1 MNPTQQPPDQGAGA
15 RTWSDDG
22 PWQRHLNTILSG
34 MSDGFLLLDNELRI
48 HYFNTAAQRILG
60 KEEQTVLGRRL
71 FEVFPEGRGSVFEK
85 IYQEA
90 LAQQQE
96 RRIESYF
103 APHAEWYEVNAIPS
117 DEGLAVFFRSITNR
131 KKAEQALHD
140 SEKRFRSYVEHTPYG
155 LFISDATGRYRQVN
169 QEACRLTGY
178 RESELLTMRL
188 GDILAPESRDIGRG
202 HFQQVQQAGLVRGE
216 VRLVR
221 KDGEARWFSV
231 SAVRVT
237 DDRYLGF
244 IEDIDERKRIRE
256 EVLRSRQVLAINHR
270 VATIFLTAPDD
281 QLFHDVL
288 ALLLHT
294 FVSPIGLIGYLDEG
308 GDLICPTMT
317 REVWDK
323 CQIPDKSIVFPR
335 ECWRGIWGRTLL
347 EGQSV
352 IAEGGMQVPP
362 GHVPLHCVMAV
373 PIVQREQVIGQFI
386 LANKEGGYSPD
397 DLALLENIAEQ
408 VAPILRAHLDR
419 IRQQELQEELEVV
432 NRQLHKQESLARMAG
447 AVAHNYN
454 NKLMVIL
461 GNLEMAL
468 AELPAGESLVRSSLE
483 DAQAASVQ
491 LSELGRDML
500 AYLGQ
505 PHSFRPCPTI
515 DLAALVSRY
524 AGECRPKLSA
534 RVVLEVRVP
543 AEPLPVAVE
552 PDHIRRALDRLV
564 TNALES
570 LNETEGRIEVSVE
583 RADPAAMED
592 GYQIPI
598 DWQPPARNY
607 VCLTVGDSGC
617 GMDQEE
623 LEHIFDP
630 FYTKKFIGRGMGLPL
645 TLGIVRQYEGMIKV
659 VSEPG
664 GGSAFTLYLPLAGF
678 EG

>member
-1 MNPTQQPPDQGAGA
+1 
-15 RTWSDDG
+15 
-22 PWQRHLNTILSG
+22 
-34 MSDGFLLLDNELRI
+34 
-48 HYFNTAAQRILG
+48 
-60 KEEQTVLGRRL
+60 
-71 FEVFPEGRGSVFEK
+71 
-85 IYQEA
+85 
-90 LAQQQE
+90 
-96 RRIESYF
+96 
-103 APHAEWYEVNAIPS
+103 
-117 DEGLAVFFRSITNR
+117 
-131 KKAEQALHD
+131 
-140 SEKRFRSYVEHTPYG
+140 
-155 LFISDATGRYRQVN
+155 
-169 QEACRLTGY
+169 
-178 RESELLTMRL
+178 
-188 GDILAPESRDIGRG
+188 
-202 HFQQVQQAGLVRGE
+202 
-216 VRLVR
+216 
-221 KDGEARWFSV
+221 
-231 SAVRVT
+231 
-237 DDRYLGF
+237 
-244 IEDIDERKRIRE
+244 
-256 EVLRSRQVLAINHR
+256 
-270 VATIFLTAPDD
+270 
-281 QLFHDVL
+281 
-288 ALLLHT
+288 
-294 FVSPIGLIGYLDEG
+294 
-308 GDLICPTMT
+308 MT

-323 CQIPDKSIVFPR
+323 CQIPDKSVVFPR
-335 ECWRGIWGRTLL
+335 ECWGGIWGRTLL
-347 EGQSV
+347 EGQSI
-352 IAEGGMQVPP
+352 IAEGDLQVPP

-419 IRQQELQEELEVV
+419 IRQQALQEELELV

-468 AELPAGESLVRSSLE
+468 AELPAGASLVRSSLE

-505 PHSFRPCPTI
+505 SHSARPCPTI
-515 DLAALVSRY
+515 DLVDLVNRY
-524 AGECRPKLSA
+524 AGECRSNLPA
-534 RVVLEVRVP
+534 RVALELRVP

-564 TNALES
+564 ANALES
-570 LNETEGRIEVSVE
+570 LNEAGGRIEVSVE

-598 DWQPPARNY
+598 DWQPSARSY
-607 VCLTVGDSGC
+607 VGLTVGDSGC

-645 TLGIVRQYEGMIKV
+645 TLGIVRQYEGMITV

-664 GGSAFTLYLPLAGF
+664 GGSAFTLYLPLAGS

>member
-1 MNPTQQPPDQGAGA
+1 MSPTQQPPDRDAGA
-15 RTWSDDG
+15 RIWSDDG
-22 PWQRHLNTILSG
+22 SWRRQLNTILSG
-34 MSDGFLLLDNELRI
+34 MSDGFLLLDNELRV

-85 IYQEA
+85 FYQEA
-90 LAQQQE
+90 LSQQQE
-96 RRIESYF
+96 RRIETYF
-103 APHAEWYEVNAIPS
+103 APHAEWYEVNAIPF
-117 DEGLAVFFRSITNR
+117 DDGLAVFFRSITSR
-131 KKAEQALHD
+131 KKAEQALRE
-140 SEKRFRSYVEHTPYG
+140 SEQRFRSYVEHTPYG

-169 QEACRLTGY
+169 REACRLTGY
-178 RESELLTMRL
+178 CESELLTMRL
-188 GDILAPESRDIGRG
+188 GDILAPESRDIGRD

-288 ALLLHT
+288 ALLLDT
-294 FVSPIGLIGYLDEG
+294 FVSPIGLIGYLDEA

-323 CQIPDKSIVFPR
+323 CQIPDKSVVFPR
-335 ECWRGIWGRTLL
+335 ECWGGIWGRTLL
-347 EGQSV
+347 EGRSS
-352 IAEGGMQVPP
+352 IAEGGLQVPP

-386 LANKEGGYSPD
+386 LANKVGGYSSD

-419 IRQQELQEELEVV
+419 IRQQALQEELELV

-461 GNLEMAL
+461 GNLEIAL
-468 AELPAGESLVRSSLE
+468 AELPAGASPVRSSLE

-505 PHSFRPCPTI
+505 SHSSRPCPTI
-515 DLAALVSRY
+515 DLVDLVNRY
-524 AGECRPKLSA
+524 AVECRSNLPA
-534 RVVLEVRVP
+534 RVALELRVP
-543 AEPLPVAVE
+543 AEPLAVAVE

-564 TNALES
+564 ANALES
-570 LNETEGRIEVSVE
+570 LSEVGGRIEVSVE

-592 GYQIPI
+592 GYQIPF
-598 DWQPPARNY
+598 DWQPSARSY
-607 VCLTVGDSGC
+607 VGLTVGDSGC

-645 TLGIVRQYEGMIKV
+645 TLGIVRQYEGMITV

-664 GGSAFTLYLPLAGF
+664 SGSAFTLYLPLADS